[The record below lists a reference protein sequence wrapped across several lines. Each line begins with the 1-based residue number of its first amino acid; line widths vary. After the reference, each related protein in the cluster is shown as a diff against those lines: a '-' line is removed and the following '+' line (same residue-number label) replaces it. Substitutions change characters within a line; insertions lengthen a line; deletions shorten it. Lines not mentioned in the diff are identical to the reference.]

1 MSLAEVLRAKSSEYE
16 LLAEWH
22 GERAPLDADHLV
34 ACQAMLAIGVALREV
49 AEALDVEWG
58 RRQMPTETR
67 RPPDRQAIT
76 APLVLAQFST
86 RLPPELLER
95 LRVAAPQL
103 DLRQAEITA
112 AALDS
117 FLRRQGF

>member
-1 MSLAEVLRAKSSEYE
+1 
-16 LLAEWH
+16 
-22 GERAPLDADHLV
+22 
-34 ACQAMLAIGVALREV
+34 
-49 AEALDVEWG
+49 
-58 RRQMPTETR
+58 
-67 RPPDRQAIT
+67 
-76 APLVLAQFST
+76 VLAQFST

-117 FLRRQGF
+117 FLRRRGF